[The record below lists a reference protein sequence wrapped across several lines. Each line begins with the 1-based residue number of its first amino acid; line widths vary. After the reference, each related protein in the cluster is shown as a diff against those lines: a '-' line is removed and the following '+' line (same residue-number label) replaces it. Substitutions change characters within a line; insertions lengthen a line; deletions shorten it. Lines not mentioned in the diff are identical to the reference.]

1 MWTVAVPYSLISVG
15 ITRYLQLSCSIY
27 HVSPRISHK
36 WWLSKRCR
44 PRNIFYC
51 GGEGAQRRNA
61 GDTAIKCGGSQRAG
75 SVMRRVVC
83 LVPGQSGVSE
93 RDFGPDPVGRYQLP
107 MAELHNLIMNG
118 LAKSSISPAI
128 NSTPCRLTWILHP
141 LDFSSSQLPYPLV
154 FVLRKSLSLVP
165 RLHRSAL
172 ASDFRLE
179 STWVTLVTSSSA
191 ELSAMMP

>member
-1 MWTVAVPYSLISVG
+1 
-15 ITRYLQLSCSIY
+15 LQLSCSIY

-61 GDTAIKCGGSQRAG
+61 GDTAIKCGSSQRAG

-107 MAELHNLIMNG
+107 MAETAQSDHEWLSEIFH
-118 LAKSSISPAI
+118 LARHKFNSMPPDMDPPSLGFLLFSTSISPGLCPEEI
-128 NSTPCRLTWILHP
+128 T
-141 LDFSSSQLPYPLV
+141 
-154 FVLRKSLSLVP
+154 
-165 RLHRSAL
+165 
-172 ASDFRLE
+172 
-179 STWVTLVTSSSA
+179 VTGSTSSS
-191 ELSAMMP
+191 LRSCIGLPS